1 MDYKRK
7 QYIYIALTSKGL
19 IYKFLSDGR
28 RVRLQHATH
37 GSRMILGQ
45 TELLNLLPKTGFTA
59 AVAGC
64 IGEHVVNACNGCFAI
79 ICDCRC
85 ERSDCSFLQ

>member
-1 MDYKRK
+1 MDYKR
-7 QYIYIALTSKGL
+7 QQSIYTALTSKGL

-28 RVRLQHATH
+28 GMRLKHTTH

-45 TELLNLLPKTGFTA
+45 TELLDLLAKTSFTA

-64 IGEHVVNACNGCFAI
+64 IGEHVMNTCNGCFAI
-79 ICDCRC
+79 VCD
-85 ERSDCSFLQ
+85 